1 MLENTEA
8 PKLAVLDDIR
18 TFNLPNCNFLQ
29 KILGHLRLRGYPY
42 HMLKTQM
49 MVVIFIVLG
58 WAASASAQL
67 RVMHYNIAGYQGD
80 DAALKDVLAAMHA
93 DNKMG
98 WAQPVDIFLFNEV
111 NNTAWP
117 KIIAAVNASAPAGV
131 TYTAGTY
138 TSASG
143 ETSASGAQAMFYR
156 SDTLTEITSGHA
168 DIFSG
173 ASRYCDRWQMQI
185 KGYTSALSKF
195 YVYGAHL
202 KASTGSANEETRRT
216 GMVAIRANADA
227 LGVGVPIIY
236 TGDFNFYN
244 NTETGYVALVAAGNG
259 KGVDPYGTG
268 NWTGSSNSWKQ
279 TQAPMIVGYNGMVG
293 GGLNDR
299 FDFIVP
305 SLGAADGK
313 GISAMTS
320 TMRVPGNDGNHY
332 NIDINAG
339 NNTYYPTE
347 IARSNLLADNLGMAS
362 DHVAQLME
370 FQVPAK
376 MSASLVSAPTRVIK
390 GALASIEVK
399 VQNVAPY
406 FSSTGVDPLVFA
418 VACTGS
424 VSGTASGTAPLLP
437 SSISK
442 FVTLTT
448 SVVGTVTGS
457 VNVTSTNEGV
467 ESPSIALPV
476 SAQVIRASNP
486 TLNSITDVDSVSLS
500 LNTQPNLG
508 AVTVDA
514 GVRNYLY
521 DANQAKL
528 DVDSVSFT
536 GTAASRMSLTS
547 GLGAG
552 LTTGTRTLRFAF
564 NSNGVAAG
572 TYAAVATVITSDEDL
587 LGATNRPVIVNLSV
601 VVGSGVFGD
610 ISGDGSV
617 NSSDLGFV
625 LSDYGDCLAGVPC
638 ISDLNGDNVVDSAD
652 VGLVL
657 GAFN

>member
-1 MLENTEA
+1 M
-8 PKLAVLDDIR
+8 
-18 TFNLPNCNFLQ
+18 F
-29 KILGHLRLRGYPY
+29 
-42 HMLKTQM
+42 KTQTI
-49 MVVIFIVLG
+49 VVIFIVLG
-58 WAASASAQL
+58 WVASASAQI
-67 RVMHYNIAGYQGD
+67 RVMHFNIAGYQGD
-80 DAALKDVLAAMHA
+80 DAAMKAVLSAMHT

-202 KASTGSANEETRRT
+202 KASTGSTNEALRNT
-216 GMVAIRANADA
+216 GMKAIRANADA
-227 LGVGVPIIY
+227 LGAGIPCIY

-244 NTETGYVALVAAGNG
+244 NTEDGYVSLIAAGNG
-259 KGVDPYGTG
+259 QGVDPYGNG
-268 NWTGSSNSWKQ
+268 NWTGASNSWKQ

-362 DHVAQLME
+362 DHITQLME

-376 MSASLVSAPTRVIK
+376 MSASLVGAPTRVIK
-390 GALASIEVK
+390 SALASIEVK

-406 FSSTGVDPLVFA
+406 FISTGVDPLVFA

-424 VSGTASGTAPLLP
+424 VSGTASGTGPLSP

-442 FVTLTT
+442 FVTLNT
-448 SVVGTVTGS
+448 SVVGTATGS
-457 VNVTSTNEGV
+457 VNVTSSNEGV
-467 ESPSIALPV
+467 ETPSIALPV
-476 SAQVIRASNP
+476 SAQVVRSSNP
-486 TLNSITDVDSVSLS
+486 TLDSVADVDSVTL
-500 LNTQPNLG
+500 LMDTQPNLG
-508 AVTVDA
+508 SVTVDA

-521 DANQAKL
+521 DSSQAKL
-528 DVDSVSFT
+528 DIDSVSFT
-536 GTAASRMSLTS
+536 GAAASRLSLAS

-564 NSNGVAAG
+564 NTTGVTSGSYSAI
-572 TYAAVATVITSDEDL
+572 ATVRTSDEDI
-587 LGATNRPVIVNLSV
+587 LGAASRNITVNFDI

-617 NSSDLGFV
+617 NSSDLGYV
-625 LSDYGDCLAGVPC
+625 LADYGDCISGVPC
-638 ISDLNGDNVVDSAD
+638 ISDLNGDNIVDSAD

>member
-1 MLENTEA
+1 
-8 PKLAVLDDIR
+8 LADLDDIR

-29 KILGHLRLRGYPY
+29 KILGQSDLQGYS
-42 HMLKTQM
+42 MNMFKTQT

-58 WAASASAQL
+58 WVASASAQI
-67 RVMHYNIAGYQGD
+67 RVCHYNIAGYQGD
-80 DAALKDVLAAMHA
+80 DAAMKAVLAAMHA

-98 WAQPVDIFLFNEV
+98 WVQPVDIFLFNEV

-156 SDTLTEITSGHA
+156 SDTLTEIVSGHV

-173 ASRYCDRWQMQI
+173 ASRYCDRWLMQP
-185 KGYTSALSKF
+185 KGYTTTLSKF

-202 KASTGSANEETRRT
+202 KASTGSSNEALRNT
-216 GMVAIRANADA
+216 GMQAIRANADA
-227 LGVGVPIIY
+227 LGAGIPCIY

-244 NTETGYVALVAAGNG
+244 NTEDGYVSLIAAGNG
-259 KGVDPYGTG
+259 QGVDPYGNG
-268 NWTGSSNSWKQ
+268 NWTGSTNAWKQ
-279 TQAPMIVGYNGMVG
+279 TQAPMVVGYNNMVG

-305 SLGAADGK
+305 SLGAADGR

-320 TMRVPGNDGNHY
+320 TMRVPGNDGAHY

-339 NNTYYPTE
+339 NNTYYPTD
-347 IARSNLLADNLGMAS
+347 INRSNILADNLGMAS
-362 DHVAQLME
+362 DHITQLME

-390 GALASIEVK
+390 SALASIEVK

-424 VSGTASGTAPLLP
+424 VTGTASGTGPLSP

-442 FVTLTT
+442 FVTLNT

-457 VNVTSTNEGV
+457 VNVTSSNEGV
-467 ESPSIALPV
+467 ETPSIALPV
-476 SAQVIRASNP
+476 SAQVVRSSNP
-486 TLNSITDVDSVSLS
+486 TLDPTADVDSVTLF
-500 LNTQPNLG
+500 LDTQPDLG
-508 AVTVDA
+508 SVTVDA
-514 GVRNYLY
+514 GVRNHLY
-521 DANQAKL
+521 DSNQAKL
-528 DVDSVSFT
+528 DIDSVSFT
-536 GTAASRMSLTS
+536 GTAASRLSLAS
-547 GLGAG
+547 GLGAN

-564 NSNGVAAG
+564 NTAG
-572 TYAAVATVITSDEDL
+572 LTPGSYSAVATVRTSDEDI
-587 LGATNRPVIVNLSV
+587 LGAASRNITVNFDIA
-601 VVGSGVFGD
+601 VGSGVFGD
-610 ISGDGSV
+610 VTGDGVVDSGDVSAVLLDFGPCDGCIT
-617 NSSDLGFV
+617 DLDQSG
-625 LSDYGDCLAGVPC
+625 
-638 ISDLNGDNVVDSAD
+638 VVDSAD
-652 VGLVL
+652 TSIVL
-657 GAFN
+657 LEIS

>member
-1 MLENTEA
+1 
-8 PKLAVLDDIR
+8 
-18 TFNLPNCNFLQ
+18 
-29 KILGHLRLRGYPY
+29 
-42 HMLKTQM
+42 MLKTQTI
-49 MVVIFIVLG
+49 VVIFIVLG
-58 WAASASAQL
+58 WVASASAQL

-202 KASTGSANEETRRT
+202 KASTGSTNEALRNT
-216 GMVAIRANADA
+216 GMKAIRANADA
-227 LGVGVPIIY
+227 LGAGIPCIY

-244 NTETGYVALVAAGNG
+244 NTEDGYVSLIAAGNG
-259 KGVDPYGTG
+259 QGVDPYGSG
-268 NWTGSSNSWKQ
+268 NWTGTSNSWKQ

-362 DHVAQLME
+362 DHITQLME

-376 MSASLVSAPTRVIK
+376 MSASLVGAPTRVIK
-390 GALASIEVK
+390 SALASIEVK

-406 FSSTGVDPLVFA
+406 FISTGVDPLVFA

-424 VSGTASGTAPLLP
+424 VSGTASGTGPLSP

-442 FVTLTT
+442 FVTLNT
-448 SVVGTVTGS
+448 SVVGTATGS
-457 VNVTSTNEGV
+457 VNVTSSNEGV
-467 ESPSIALPV
+467 ETPSIALPV
-476 SAQVIRASNP
+476 SAQVIRSSNP
-486 TLNSITDVDSVSLS
+486 TLDSVADVDSVTL
-500 LNTQPNLG
+500 LMDTQPNFG
-508 AVTVDA
+508 SVTADA

-521 DANQAKL
+521 DSSQAKL
-528 DVDSVSFT
+528 DIDSVSFT
-536 GTAASRMSLTS
+536 GTAASRLSLAS
-547 GLGAG
+547 GLGVG

-564 NSNGVAAG
+564 NTTGVTSGSYSAI
-572 TYAAVATVITSDEDL
+572 ATVRTSDEDI
-587 LGATNRPVIVNLSV
+587 LGAASRNITVNFDI

-617 NSSDLGFV
+617 NSSDLGYV
-625 LSDYGDCLAGVPC
+625 LADYGDCISGVPC

>member
-1 MLENTEA
+1 MNM
-8 PKLAVLDDIR
+8 
-18 TFNLPNCNFLQ
+18 F
-29 KILGHLRLRGYPY
+29 
-42 HMLKTQM
+42 KTQTI
-49 MVVIFIVLG
+49 VVIFIVLG
-58 WAASASAQL
+58 WVASASAQV
-67 RVMHYNIAGYQGD
+67 RVMHFNIAGYQGD
-80 DAALKDVLAAMHA
+80 DAAMKAVLAAMHA

-156 SDTLTEITSGHA
+156 SDTLTEIVSGHV

-173 ASRYCDRWQMQI
+173 ASRYCDRWLMQI
-185 KGYTSALSKF
+185 KGYTSTLSKF

-202 KASTGSANEETRRT
+202 KASTGSSNEALRNT
-216 GMVAIRANADA
+216 GMKAIRANADA
-227 LGVGVPIIY
+227 LGAGIPCIY

-244 NTETGYVALVAAGNG
+244 NTEDGYVSLIAAGNG
-259 KGVDPYGTG
+259 QGVDPYGNG
-268 NWTGSSNSWKQ
+268 NWTGASNSWKQ

-362 DHVAQLME
+362 DHITQLME

-376 MSASLVSAPTRVIK
+376 MSASLVGAPTRVIK
-390 GALASIEVK
+390 SALASIEVK

-406 FSSTGVDPLVFA
+406 FISTGVDPLVFA

-424 VSGTASGTAPLLP
+424 VSGTASGTGPLSP
-437 SSISK
+437 SLISK
-442 FVTLTT
+442 FVTLNT
-448 SVVGTVTGS
+448 SVVGTATGS
-457 VNVTSTNEGV
+457 VNVTSSNEGV
-467 ESPSIALPV
+467 ETPSIALPV
-476 SAQVIRASNP
+476 SAQVVRSSNP
-486 TLNSITDVDSVSLS
+486 TLDSVADVDSVTL
-500 LNTQPNLG
+500 LMDTQPNLG
-508 AVTVDA
+508 SVTVDA

-521 DANQAKL
+521 DSSQAKL
-528 DVDSVSFT
+528 DIDSVSFT
-536 GTAASRMSLTS
+536 GTAASRLSLAS
-547 GLGAG
+547 GLGVG

-564 NSNGVAAG
+564 DTTGVTFGSYSAI
-572 TYAAVATVITSDEDL
+572 ATVRTSDEDI
-587 LGATNRPVIVNLSV
+587 LGAASRNITVNFDI

-617 NSSDLGFV
+617 NSSDLGYV
-625 LSDYGDCLAGVPC
+625 LADYGDCIVGVPC

>member
-1 MLENTEA
+1 
-8 PKLAVLDDIR
+8 
-18 TFNLPNCNFLQ
+18 
-29 KILGHLRLRGYPY
+29 
-42 HMLKTQM
+42 MLKTQVM
-49 MVVIFIVLG
+49 IVICIVLG
-58 WAASASAQL
+58 WAASASAQI
-67 RVMHYNIAGYQGD
+67 RVCHFNIAGYQGD
-80 DAALKDVLAAMHA
+80 DAAMKAVLAAMHA

-156 SDTLTEITSGHA
+156 SDTLTEIVSGHV

-173 ASRYCDRWQMQI
+173 ASRYCDRWLMQI
-185 KGYTSALSKF
+185 KGYTSTLSKF

-202 KASTGSANEETRRT
+202 KASTGSTNEALRNT
-216 GMVAIRANADA
+216 GMKAIRANADA
-227 LGVGVPIIY
+227 LGAGIPCIY

-244 NTETGYVALVAAGNG
+244 NTEDGYVSLIAAGNG
-259 KGVDPYGTG
+259 QGVDPYGNG
-268 NWTGSSNSWKQ
+268 NWTGTSNSWKQ

-362 DHVAQLME
+362 DHITQLME

-376 MSASLVSAPTRVIK
+376 MSASLVGAPTRVIK
-390 GALASIEVK
+390 SALASIEVK

-406 FSSTGVDPLVFA
+406 FISTGVDPLVFA

-424 VSGTASGTAPLLP
+424 VSGTASGTGPLSP
-437 SSISK
+437 SLISK
-442 FVTLTT
+442 FVTLNT
-448 SVVGTVTGS
+448 SVVGTATGS
-457 VNVTSTNEGV
+457 VNVTSSNEGV
-467 ESPSIALPV
+467 ETPSIALPV
-476 SAQVIRASNP
+476 SAQVVRSSNP
-486 TLNSITDVDSVSLS
+486 TLDSVADVDSVTL
-500 LNTQPNLG
+500 LMDTQPNLG
-508 AVTVDA
+508 SVTADA

-521 DANQAKL
+521 DSSQAKL
-528 DVDSVSFT
+528 DIDSVSFT
-536 GTAASRMSLTS
+536 GTAASRLSLAS
-547 GLGAG
+547 GLGVG

-564 NSNGVAAG
+564 DTTGVTFGSYSAI
-572 TYAAVATVITSDEDL
+572 ATVRTSDEDI
-587 LGATNRPVIVNLSV
+587 LGAASRNITVNFDI

-617 NSSDLGFV
+617 NSSDLGYV
-625 LSDYGDCLAGVPC
+625 LADYGDCIVGVPC

>member
-1 MLENTEA
+1 
-8 PKLAVLDDIR
+8 
-18 TFNLPNCNFLQ
+18 
-29 KILGHLRLRGYPY
+29 
-42 HMLKTQM
+42 MLKTQVM
-49 MVVIFIVLG
+49 IVICIVLG
-58 WAASASAQL
+58 WAASASAQI
-67 RVMHYNIAGYQGD
+67 RVCHFNIAGYQGD
-80 DAALKDVLAAMHA
+80 DAAMKAVLAAMHA

-156 SDTLTEITSGHA
+156 SDTLTEIVSGHV

-173 ASRYCDRWQMQI
+173 ASRYCDRWLMQI
-185 KGYTSALSKF
+185 KGYTSTLSKF

-202 KASTGSANEETRRT
+202 KASTGSTNEALRNT
-216 GMVAIRANADA
+216 GMKAIRANADA
-227 LGVGVPIIY
+227 LGAGIPCIY

-244 NTETGYVALVAAGNG
+244 NTEDGYVSLIAAGNG
-259 KGVDPYGTG
+259 QGVDPYGNG
-268 NWTGSSNSWKQ
+268 NWTGTSNSWKQ

-362 DHVAQLME
+362 DHITQLME

-376 MSASLVSAPTRVIK
+376 MSASLVGAPTRVIK
-390 GALASIEVK
+390 SALASIEVK

-406 FSSTGVDPLVFA
+406 FISTGVDPLVFA

-424 VSGTASGTAPLLP
+424 VSGTASGTGPLSP
-437 SSISK
+437 SFISK
-442 FVTLTT
+442 FVTLNT
-448 SVVGTVTGS
+448 SVVGTATGS
-457 VNVTSTNEGV
+457 VNVTSSNEGV
-467 ESPSIALPV
+467 ETPSIALPV
-476 SAQVIRASNP
+476 SAQVVRSSNP
-486 TLNSITDVDSVSLS
+486 TLDSVADVDSVTL
-500 LNTQPNLG
+500 LMDTQPNLG
-508 AVTVDA
+508 SVTADA

-521 DANQAKL
+521 DSSQAKL
-528 DVDSVSFT
+528 DIDSVSFT
-536 GTAASRMSLTS
+536 GTAASRLSLAS
-547 GLGAG
+547 GLGVG

-564 NSNGVAAG
+564 DTTGVTFGSYSAI
-572 TYAAVATVITSDEDL
+572 ATVRTSDEDI
-587 LGATNRPVIVNLSV
+587 LGAASRNITVNFDI

-617 NSSDLGFV
+617 NSSDLGYV
-625 LSDYGDCLAGVPC
+625 LADYGDCIVGVPC

>member
-1 MLENTEA
+1 
-8 PKLAVLDDIR
+8 
-18 TFNLPNCNFLQ
+18 
-29 KILGHLRLRGYPY
+29 
-42 HMLKTQM
+42 MLKTQVM
-49 MVVIFIVLG
+49 IVICIVLG
-58 WAASASAQL
+58 WAASASAQI
-67 RVMHYNIAGYQGD
+67 RVCHFNIAGYQGD
-80 DAALKDVLAAMHA
+80 DAAMKAVLAAMHA

-202 KASTGSANEETRRT
+202 KASTGSTNEALRNT
-216 GMVAIRANADA
+216 GMKAIRANADA
-227 LGVGVPIIY
+227 LGAGIPCIY

-244 NTETGYVALVAAGNG
+244 NTEDGYVSLIAAGNG
-259 KGVDPYGTG
+259 QGVDPYGNG
-268 NWTGSSNSWKQ
+268 NWTGTSNSWKQ

-362 DHVAQLME
+362 DHITQLME

-376 MSASLVSAPTRVIK
+376 MSASLVGAPTRVIK
-390 GALASIEVK
+390 SALASIEVK

-406 FSSTGVDPLVFA
+406 FISTGVDPLVFA

-424 VSGTASGTAPLLP
+424 VSGTASGTGPLSP

-442 FVTLTT
+442 FVTLNT
-448 SVVGTVTGS
+448 SVVGTATGS
-457 VNVTSTNEGV
+457 VNVTSSNEGV
-467 ESPSIALPV
+467 ETPSIALPV
-476 SAQVIRASNP
+476 SAQVVRSSNP
-486 TLNSITDVDSVSLS
+486 TLDSVADVDSVTL
-500 LNTQPNLG
+500 LMDTQPNLG
-508 AVTVDA
+508 SVTVDA

-521 DANQAKL
+521 DSSQAKL
-528 DVDSVSFT
+528 DIDSVSFT
-536 GTAASRMSLTS
+536 GTAASRLSLAS
-547 GLGAG
+547 GLGVG

-564 NSNGVAAG
+564 DTTGVTFGSYSAI
-572 TYAAVATVITSDEDL
+572 ATVRTSDEDI
-587 LGATNRPVIVNLSV
+587 LGAASRNITVNFDI

-617 NSSDLGFV
+617 NSSDLGYV
-625 LSDYGDCLAGVPC
+625 LADYGDCIVGVPC

>member
-1 MLENTEA
+1 MW
-8 PKLAVLDDIR
+8 
-18 TFNLPNCNFLQ
+18 
-29 KILGHLRLRGYPY
+29 GYSY
-42 HMLKTQM
+42 DMLKTQVM
-49 MVVIFIVLG
+49 IVICIVLG
-58 WAASASAQL
+58 WAASASAQI
-67 RVMHYNIAGYQGD
+67 RVCHFNIAGYQGD
-80 DAALKDVLAAMHA
+80 DAAMKAVLAAMHA

-156 SDTLTEITSGHA
+156 SDTLTEIVSGHV

-173 ASRYCDRWQMQI
+173 ASRYCDRWLMQI
-185 KGYTSALSKF
+185 KGYTSTLSKF

-202 KASTGSANEETRRT
+202 KASTGSTNEALRNT
-216 GMVAIRANADA
+216 GMKAIRANADA
-227 LGVGVPIIY
+227 LGAGIPCIY

-244 NTETGYVALVAAGNG
+244 NTEDGYVSLIAAGNG
-259 KGVDPYGTG
+259 QGVDPYGNG
-268 NWTGSSNSWKQ
+268 NWTGTSNSWKQ

-362 DHVAQLME
+362 DHITQLME

-376 MSASLVSAPTRVIK
+376 MSASLVGAPTRVIK
-390 GALASIEVK
+390 SALASIEVK

-406 FSSTGVDPLVFA
+406 FISTGVDPLVFA

-424 VSGTASGTAPLLP
+424 VSGTASGTGPLSP
-437 SSISK
+437 SLISK
-442 FVTLTT
+442 FVTLNT
-448 SVVGTVTGS
+448 SVVGTATGS
-457 VNVTSTNEGV
+457 VNVTSSNEGV
-467 ESPSIALPV
+467 ETPSIALPV
-476 SAQVIRASNP
+476 SAQVVRSSNP
-486 TLNSITDVDSVSLS
+486 TLDSVADVDSVTL
-500 LNTQPNLG
+500 LMDTQPNLG
-508 AVTVDA
+508 SVTADA

-521 DANQAKL
+521 DSSQAKL
-528 DVDSVSFT
+528 DIDSVSFT
-536 GTAASRMSLTS
+536 GTAASRLSLAS
-547 GLGAG
+547 GLGVG

-564 NSNGVAAG
+564 DTTGVTFGSYSAI
-572 TYAAVATVITSDEDL
+572 ATVRTSDEDI
-587 LGATNRPVIVNLSV
+587 LGAASRNITVNFDI

-617 NSSDLGFV
+617 NSSDLGYV
-625 LSDYGDCLAGVPC
+625 LADYGDCISGVPC

>member
-1 MLENTEA
+1 M
-8 PKLAVLDDIR
+8 
-18 TFNLPNCNFLQ
+18 PNCNFLQ
-29 KILGHLRLRGYPY
+29 KILGHWRLWGYSY
-42 HMLKTQM
+42 DMLKTQVM
-49 MVVIFIVLG
+49 IVICIVLG
-58 WAASASAQL
+58 WAASASAQI
-67 RVMHYNIAGYQGD
+67 RVCHFNIAGYQGD
-80 DAALKDVLAAMHA
+80 DAAMKAVLAAMHA

-156 SDTLTEITSGHA
+156 SDTLTEIVSGHA

-173 ASRYCDRWQMQI
+173 ASRYCDRWLMQI
-185 KGYTSALSKF
+185 KGYTSTLSKF

-202 KASTGSANEETRRT
+202 KASTGSTNEALRNT
-216 GMVAIRANADA
+216 GMKAIRANADA
-227 LGVGVPIIY
+227 LGAGIPCIY

-244 NTETGYVALVAAGNG
+244 NTEDGYVSLIAAGNG
-259 KGVDPYGTG
+259 QGVDPYGNG
-268 NWTGSSNSWKQ
+268 NWTGTSNSWKQ

-362 DHVAQLME
+362 DHITQLME

-376 MSASLVSAPTRVIK
+376 MSASLVGAPTRVIK
-390 GALASIEVK
+390 SALASIEVK

-406 FSSTGVDPLVFA
+406 FISTGVDPLVFA

-424 VSGTASGTAPLLP
+424 VSGTASGTGPLSP
-437 SSISK
+437 SLISK
-442 FVTLTT
+442 FVTLNT
-448 SVVGTVTGS
+448 SVVGTATGS
-457 VNVTSTNEGV
+457 VNVTSSNEGV
-467 ESPSIALPV
+467 ETPSIALPV
-476 SAQVIRASNP
+476 SAQVVRSSNP
-486 TLNSITDVDSVSLS
+486 TLDSVADVDSVTL
-500 LNTQPNLG
+500 LMDTQPNLG
-508 AVTVDA
+508 SVTADA

-521 DANQAKL
+521 DSSQAKL
-528 DVDSVSFT
+528 DIDSVSFT
-536 GTAASRMSLTS
+536 GTAASRLSLAS
-547 GLGAG
+547 GLGVG

-564 NSNGVAAG
+564 DTTGVTFGSYSAI
-572 TYAAVATVITSDEDL
+572 ATVRTSDEDI
-587 LGATNRPVIVNLSV
+587 LGAASRNITVNFDI

-617 NSSDLGFV
+617 NSSDLGYV
-625 LSDYGDCLAGVPC
+625 LADYGDCIVGVPC

>member
-1 MLENTEA
+1 
-8 PKLAVLDDIR
+8 
-18 TFNLPNCNFLQ
+18 
-29 KILGHLRLRGYPY
+29 
-42 HMLKTQM
+42 MLKTQTI
-49 MVVIFIVLG
+49 VVIFIVLG
-58 WAASASAQL
+58 WVASASAQL

-202 KASTGSANEETRRT
+202 KASTGSTNEALRNT
-216 GMVAIRANADA
+216 GMKAIRANADA
-227 LGVGVPIIY
+227 LGAGIPCIY

-244 NTETGYVALVAAGNG
+244 NTEDGYVSLIAAGNG
-259 KGVDPYGTG
+259 QGVDPYGNG
-268 NWTGSSNSWKQ
+268 NWTGASNSWKQ

-362 DHVAQLME
+362 DHITQLME

-376 MSASLVSAPTRVIK
+376 MSASLVGAPTRVIK
-390 GALASIEVK
+390 SALASIEVK

-406 FSSTGVDPLVFA
+406 FISTGVDPLVFA

-424 VSGTASGTAPLLP
+424 VSGTASGTGPLSP

-442 FVTLTT
+442 FVTLNT
-448 SVVGTVTGS
+448 SVVGTATGS
-457 VNVTSTNEGV
+457 VNVTSSNEGV
-467 ESPSIALPV
+467 ETPSIALPV
-476 SAQVIRASNP
+476 SAQVIRSSNP
-486 TLNSITDVDSVSLS
+486 TLDSVADVDSVTL
-500 LNTQPNLG
+500 LMDTQPNLG
-508 AVTVDA
+508 SVTADA

-521 DANQAKL
+521 DSSQAKL
-528 DVDSVSFT
+528 DIDSVSFT
-536 GTAASRMSLTS
+536 GTAASRLSLAS
-547 GLGAG
+547 GLGVG

-564 NSNGVAAG
+564 NTTGVTSGSYSAI
-572 TYAAVATVITSDEDL
+572 ATVRTSDEDI
-587 LGATNRPVIVNLSV
+587 LGAASRNITVNFDI

-617 NSSDLGFV
+617 NSSDLGYV
-625 LSDYGDCLAGVPC
+625 LADYGDCISGVPC

>member
-1 MLENTEA
+1 L
-8 PKLAVLDDIR
+8 I
-18 TFNLPNCNFLQ
+18 
-29 KILGHLRLRGYPY
+29 
-42 HMLKTQM
+42 
-49 MVVIFIVLG
+49 
-58 WAASASAQL
+58 
-67 RVMHYNIAGYQGD
+67 
-80 DAALKDVLAAMHA
+80 
-93 DNKMG
+93 
-98 WAQPVDIFLFNEV
+98 
-111 NNTAWP
+111 
-117 KIIAAVNASAPAGV
+117 
-131 TYTAGTY
+131 
-138 TSASG
+138 
-143 ETSASGAQAMFYR
+143 
-156 SDTLTEITSGHA
+156 
-168 DIFSG
+168 
-173 ASRYCDRWQMQI
+173 
-185 KGYTSALSKF
+185 
-195 YVYGAHL
+195 
-202 KASTGSANEETRRT
+202 
-216 GMVAIRANADA
+216 
-227 LGVGVPIIY
+227 
-236 TGDFNFYN
+236 
-244 NTETGYVALVAAGNG
+244 
-259 KGVDPYGTG
+259 
-268 NWTGSSNSWKQ
+268 
-279 TQAPMIVGYNGMVG
+279 
-293 GGLNDR
+293 
-299 FDFIVP
+299 IVP

-320 TMRVPGNDGNHY
+320 TMRVPGNDGAHY

-339 NNTYYPTE
+339 NNTYYSPDIT
-347 IARSNLLADNLGMAS
+347 RSNILADNLSMAS
-362 DHVAQLME
+362 DHIAQLME
-370 FQVPAK
+370 FQMPAK
-376 MSASLVSAPTRVIK
+376 MSASLINAPTRVIK
-390 GALASIEVK
+390 SALASIEVK
-399 VQNVAPY
+399 VQNAAPY
-406 FSSTGVDPLVFA
+406 FSSTGVDPLVFD

-424 VSGTASGTAPLLP
+424 VSGTASGTAPLAP

-486 TLNSITDVDSVSLS
+486 TLNSVTDVDSVSLS

-508 AVTVDA
+508 SVTVDA

-536 GTAASRMSLTS
+536 GTAASRLSMTA

-587 LGATNRPVIVNLSV
+587 LGATNHPVTVNLSV

-610 ISGDGSV
+610 ISGDGFV

-625 LSDYGDCLAGVPC
+625 LSDYGDCISGVPC
-638 ISDLNGDNVVDSAD
+638 LSDLNGDLVVDSAD

>member
-8 PKLAVLDDIR
+8 PKLADLDDIR

-29 KILGHLRLRGYPY
+29 KILGQSALRGYSY
-42 HMLKTQM
+42 YMLKTQI

-58 WAASASAQL
+58 WVASASAQV
-67 RVMHYNIAGYQGD
+67 RVMHFNIAGYQGD
-80 DAALKDVLAAMHA
+80 DAAIKAVLAAMHA

-111 NNTAWP
+111 TTTALP
-117 KIIAAVNASAPAGV
+117 KILSAVNAATPVGT
-131 TYTAGTY
+131 TYAQGTY

-168 DIFSG
+168 DIFTG
-173 ASRYCDRWQMQI
+173 ASRYCDRWQMQL
-185 KGYTSALSKF
+185 KGYTSVLSKF

-202 KASTGSANEETRRT
+202 KASTGSSNEELRRT

-227 LGVGVPIIY
+227 LGAGVPCIY
-236 TGDFNFYN
+236 TGDYNFYN
-244 NTETGYVALVAAGNG
+244 NTETGYVALIAAGNG
-259 KGVDPYGTG
+259 QGIDPYGNG
-268 NWTGSSNSWKQ
+268 NWTGSTNAWKQ
-279 TQAPMIVGYNGMVG
+279 TQAPMVVGYNGMVG

-305 SLGAADGK
+305 SLGAADGH

-320 TMRVPGNDGNHY
+320 TMRVPGNDGAHY
-332 NIDINAG
+332 NTDINSG
-339 NNTYYPTE
+339 NNTYYSPDIT
-347 IARSNLLADNLGMAS
+347 RSNILADNLGMAS
-362 DHVAQLME
+362 DHIAQLME

-390 GALASIEVK
+390 SALASIEVK

-406 FSSTGVDPLVFA
+406 YNSTGVEPLAFA

-424 VSGTASGTAPLLP
+424 VTGTASGTGPLSP

-442 FVTLTT
+442 FFTLNT

-457 VNVTSTNEGV
+457 VNVTSSNEGV
-467 ESPSIALPV
+467 ETPSIALPV
-476 SAQVIRASNP
+476 SAQVVRSSNP
-486 TLNSITDVDSVSLS
+486 TLDPTADADSVTLPID
-500 LNTQPNLG
+500 TTPDLG
-508 AVTVDA
+508 SVTVDA

-521 DANQAKL
+521 DSSQAKL
-528 DVDSVSFT
+528 DIDSVSFT
-536 GTAASRMSLTS
+536 GTAASRLSLAS

-564 NSNGVAAG
+564 NTTGLTPGS
-572 TYAAVATVITSDEDL
+572 YAAVATVRTSDEDI
-587 LGATNRPVIVNLSV
+587 LGAASRNITVNFDI
-601 VVGSGVFGD
+601 VVGSGIFGD
-610 ISGDGSV
+610 V
-617 NSSDLGFV
+617 
-625 LSDYGDCLAGVPC
+625 
-638 ISDLNGDNVVDSAD
+638 NGDNAVDSGD
-652 VGLVL
+652 VSIILL
-657 GAFN
+657 DFGACSGCITDLDQSGDVDSGDVALALLSLT

>member
-1 MLENTEA
+1 MNM
-8 PKLAVLDDIR
+8 
-18 TFNLPNCNFLQ
+18 F
-29 KILGHLRLRGYPY
+29 
-42 HMLKTQM
+42 KTQTI
-49 MVVIFIVLG
+49 VVIFIVLG
-58 WAASASAQL
+58 WVASASAQV
-67 RVMHYNIAGYQGD
+67 RVMHFNIAGYQGD
-80 DAALKDVLAAMHA
+80 DAAMKAVLAAMHA

-156 SDTLTEITSGHA
+156 SDTLTEIVSGHA

-173 ASRYCDRWQMQI
+173 ASRYCDRWLMQI
-185 KGYTSALSKF
+185 KGYTSTLSKF

-202 KASTGSANEETRRT
+202 KASTGSSNEALRNT
-216 GMVAIRANADA
+216 GMKAIRANADA
-227 LGVGVPIIY
+227 LGAGIPCIY

-244 NTETGYVALVAAGNG
+244 NTEDGYVSLIAAGNG
-259 KGVDPYGTG
+259 QGVDPYGNG
-268 NWTGSSNSWKQ
+268 NWTGTSNSWKQ

-362 DHVAQLME
+362 DHITQLME

-376 MSASLVSAPTRVIK
+376 MSASLVGAPTRVIK
-390 GALASIEVK
+390 SALASIEVK

-406 FSSTGVDPLVFA
+406 FISTGVDPLVFA

-424 VSGTASGTAPLLP
+424 VSGTASGTGPLSP
-437 SSISK
+437 SLISK
-442 FVTLTT
+442 FVTLNT
-448 SVVGTVTGS
+448 SVVGTATGS
-457 VNVTSTNEGV
+457 VNVTSSNEGV
-467 ESPSIALPV
+467 ETPSIALPV
-476 SAQVIRASNP
+476 SAQVVRSSNP
-486 TLNSITDVDSVSLS
+486 TLDSVADVDSVTL
-500 LNTQPNLG
+500 LMDTQPNLG
-508 AVTVDA
+508 SVTADA

-521 DANQAKL
+521 DSSQAKL
-528 DVDSVSFT
+528 DIDSVSFT
-536 GTAASRMSLTS
+536 GTAASRLSLAS
-547 GLGAG
+547 GLGVG

-564 NSNGVAAG
+564 DTTGVTCGSYSAI
-572 TYAAVATVITSDEDL
+572 ATVRTSDEDI
-587 LGATNRPVIVNLSV
+587 LGAASRNITVNFDI

-617 NSSDLGFV
+617 NSSDLGYV
-625 LSDYGDCLAGVPC
+625 LADYGDCIVGVPC

>member
-1 MLENTEA
+1 M
-8 PKLAVLDDIR
+8 
-18 TFNLPNCNFLQ
+18 F
-29 KILGHLRLRGYPY
+29 
-42 HMLKTQM
+42 KTQTI
-49 MVVIFIVLG
+49 VVIFIVLG
-58 WAASASAQL
+58 WVASASAQI
-67 RVMHYNIAGYQGD
+67 RVMHFNIAGYQGD
-80 DAALKDVLAAMHA
+80 DAAMKAVLAAMHA

-202 KASTGSANEETRRT
+202 KASTGSTNEALRNT
-216 GMVAIRANADA
+216 GMKAIRANADA
-227 LGVGVPIIY
+227 LGAGIPCIY

-244 NTETGYVALVAAGNG
+244 NTEDGYVSLIAAGNG
-259 KGVDPYGTG
+259 QGVDPYGNG
-268 NWTGSSNSWKQ
+268 NWTGASNSWKQ

-362 DHVAQLME
+362 DHITQLME

-390 GALASIEVK
+390 SALASIEVK

-406 FSSTGVDPLVFA
+406 FISTGVDPLVFA

-424 VSGTASGTAPLLP
+424 VSGTASGTGPLSP

-442 FVTLTT
+442 FVTLNT
-448 SVVGTVTGS
+448 SVVGTATGS
-457 VNVTSTNEGV
+457 VNVTSSNEGV
-467 ESPSIALPV
+467 ENPSIALPV
-476 SAQVIRASNP
+476 SAQVIRSSNP
-486 TLNSITDVDSVSLS
+486 TLDSVADVDSVTL
-500 LNTQPNLG
+500 LMDTQPNLG
-508 AVTVDA
+508 SVTADA

-521 DANQAKL
+521 DSSQAKL
-528 DVDSVSFT
+528 DIDSVSFT
-536 GTAASRMSLTS
+536 GTAASRLSLAS
-547 GLGAG
+547 GLGVG

-564 NSNGVAAG
+564 NTTGVTSGSYSAI
-572 TYAAVATVITSDEDL
+572 ATVRTSDEDI
-587 LGATNRPVIVNLSV
+587 LGAASRNITVNFDI

-617 NSSDLGFV
+617 NSSDLGYV
-625 LSDYGDCLAGVPC
+625 LADYGDCISGVPC

>member
-1 MLENTEA
+1 MLNKTQA
-8 PKLAVLDDIR
+8 PELADLDDIR

-29 KILGHLRLRGYPY
+29 KILGQSDLRGYSIS
-42 HMLKTQM
+42 MFKTQTI
-49 MVVIFIVLG
+49 VVIFIVLG
-58 WAASASAQL
+58 WVASASAQI
-67 RVMHYNIAGYQGD
+67 RVMHFNIAGYQGD
-80 DAALKDVLAAMHA
+80 DAAMKAVLAAMHA

-138 TSASG
+138 TSATG

-156 SDTLTEITSGHA
+156 SDTLTEIVSGHV

-173 ASRYCDRWQMQI
+173 ASRYCDRWLMQP
-185 KGYTSALSKF
+185 KGYTTTLSKF

-227 LGVGVPIIY
+227 LGVGVPCIY

-244 NTETGYVALVAAGNG
+244 NTETGYVALTAAGNG

-268 NWTGSSNSWKQ
+268 NWTGTSNSWKQ

-299 FDFIVP
+299 LDFIVP

-376 MSASLVSAPTRVIK
+376 MSASLVGAPTRVIK
-390 GALASIEVK
+390 SALASIEVK

-406 FSSTGVDPLVFA
+406 FISTGVDPLVFA

-424 VSGTASGTAPLLP
+424 VSGTASGTGPLSP

-442 FVTLTT
+442 FVTLNT
-448 SVVGTVTGS
+448 SVVGTATGS
-457 VNVTSTNEGV
+457 VNVTSSNEGV
-467 ESPSIALPV
+467 ENPSIALPV
-476 SAQVIRASNP
+476 SAQVIRSSNP
-486 TLNSITDVDSVSLS
+486 TLDSVADVDSVTL
-500 LNTQPNLG
+500 LMDTQPNLG
-508 AVTVDA
+508 SVTADA

-521 DANQAKL
+521 DSSQAKL
-528 DVDSVSFT
+528 DIDSVSFT
-536 GTAASRMSLTS
+536 GTAASRLSLAS
-547 GLGAG
+547 GLGVG

-564 NSNGVAAG
+564 NTTGVTSGSYSAI
-572 TYAAVATVITSDEDL
+572 ATVRTSDEDI
-587 LGATNRPVIVNLSV
+587 LGAASRNITVNFDI

-617 NSSDLGFV
+617 NSSDLGYV
-625 LSDYGDCLAGVPC
+625 LADYGDCISGVPC

>member
-1 MLENTEA
+1 M
-8 PKLAVLDDIR
+8 
-18 TFNLPNCNFLQ
+18 F
-29 KILGHLRLRGYPY
+29 
-42 HMLKTQM
+42 KTQTI
-49 MVVIFIVLG
+49 VVIFIVLG
-58 WAASASAQL
+58 WVASASAQI
-67 RVMHYNIAGYQGD
+67 RVMHFNIAGYQGD
-80 DAALKDVLAAMHA
+80 DAAMKAVLAAMHA

-202 KASTGSANEETRRT
+202 KASTGSTNEALRNT
-216 GMVAIRANADA
+216 GMKAIRANADA
-227 LGVGVPIIY
+227 LGAGIPCIY

-244 NTETGYVALVAAGNG
+244 NTEDGYVSLIAAGNG
-259 KGVDPYGTG
+259 QGVDPYGNG
-268 NWTGSSNSWKQ
+268 NWTGASNSWKQ

-362 DHVAQLME
+362 DHITQLME

-376 MSASLVSAPTRVIK
+376 MSASLVGAPTRVIK
-390 GALASIEVK
+390 SALASIEVK

-406 FSSTGVDPLVFA
+406 FISTGVDPLVFA

-424 VSGTASGTAPLLP
+424 VSGTASGTGPLSP

-442 FVTLTT
+442 FVTLNT
-448 SVVGTVTGS
+448 SVVGTATGS
-457 VNVTSTNEGV
+457 VNVTSSNEGV
-467 ESPSIALPV
+467 ETPSIALPV
-476 SAQVIRASNP
+476 SAQVVRSSNP
-486 TLNSITDVDSVSLS
+486 TLDSVADVDSVTL
-500 LNTQPNLG
+500 LMDTQPNLG
-508 AVTVDA
+508 SVTVDA

-521 DANQAKL
+521 DSSQAKL
-528 DVDSVSFT
+528 DIDSVSFT
-536 GTAASRMSLTS
+536 GAAASRLSLAS

-564 NSNGVAAG
+564 NTTGVTSGSYSAI
-572 TYAAVATVITSDEDL
+572 ATVRTSDEDI
-587 LGATNRPVIVNLSV
+587 LGAASRNITVNFDI

-617 NSSDLGFV
+617 NSSDLGYV
-625 LSDYGDCLAGVPC
+625 LADYGDCISGVPC
-638 ISDLNGDNVVDSAD
+638 ISDLNGDNIVDSAD

>member
-1 MLENTEA
+1 
-8 PKLAVLDDIR
+8 
-18 TFNLPNCNFLQ
+18 
-29 KILGHLRLRGYPY
+29 
-42 HMLKTQM
+42 MLKTQVM
-49 MVVIFIVLG
+49 IVICIVLG
-58 WAASASAQL
+58 WTASASAQI
-67 RVMHYNIAGYQGD
+67 RVCHFNIAGYQGD
-80 DAALKDVLAAMHA
+80 DAAMKAVLAAMHA

-98 WAQPVDIFLFNEV
+98 LAQPVDIFLFNEV

-156 SDTLTEITSGHA
+156 SDTLTEIVSGHV

-173 ASRYCDRWQMQI
+173 ASRYCDRWLMQI
-185 KGYTSALSKF
+185 KGYTSTLSKF

-202 KASTGSANEETRRT
+202 KASTGSSNAALRDT
-216 GMVAIRANADA
+216 GMKAIRANADA
-227 LGVGVPIIY
+227 LGVGIPCIY
-236 TGDFNFYN
+236 TGDFNFYSN
-244 NTETGYVALVAAGNG
+244 AEAGYASLIAAGNG
-259 KGVDPYGTG
+259 QGVDPYGNG
-268 NWTGSSNSWKQ
+268 NWTGTSNSWKQ
-279 TQAPMIVGYNGMVG
+279 TQAPLIVGYNGMVG

-320 TMRVPGNDGNHY
+320 TMRVPGNDGAHY

-339 NNTYYPTE
+339 NNTYYSPDIT
-347 IARSNLLADNLGMAS
+347 RSNILADNLSMAS
-362 DHVAQLME
+362 DHLAQLME

-376 MSASLVSAPTRVIK
+376 LSASLVSAPTRVIK
-390 GALASIEVK
+390 SALTSIEVK

-406 FSSTGVDPLVFA
+406 FISTGVDPLVFA

-424 VSGTASGTAPLLP
+424 VSGTASGTGPLSP

-442 FVTLTT
+442 FVTLNT
-448 SVVGTVTGS
+448 SVVGTATGS
-457 VNVTSTNEGV
+457 VNVTSSNEGV
-467 ESPSIALPV
+467 ETPSIALPV
-476 SAQVIRASNP
+476 SAQVVRSSNP
-486 TLNSITDVDSVSLS
+486 TLDSVADVDSVTLPMD
-500 LNTQPNLG
+500 TQPNLG
-508 AVTVDA
+508 SVTADA

-521 DANQAKL
+521 DSSQAKL
-528 DVDSVSFT
+528 DIDSVSFT
-536 GTAASRMSLTS
+536 GTAASRLSLAS
-547 GLGAG
+547 GLGVG
-552 LTTGTRTLRFAF
+552 LTTSTRTLRFAF
-564 NSNGVAAG
+564 DTTGVTSGSYSAI
-572 TYAAVATVITSDEDL
+572 ATVRTSDEDI
-587 LGATNRPVIVNLSV
+587 LGAASRNITVNFDI

-617 NSSDLGFV
+617 NSSDLGYV
-625 LSDYGDCLAGVPC
+625 LADYGDCIVGVPC

>member
-1 MLENTEA
+1 
-8 PKLAVLDDIR
+8 
-18 TFNLPNCNFLQ
+18 
-29 KILGHLRLRGYPY
+29 
-42 HMLKTQM
+42 MLKTQTI
-49 MVVIFIVLG
+49 VVIFIVLG
-58 WAASASAQL
+58 WVASASAQL

-202 KASTGSANEETRRT
+202 KASTGSTNEALRNT
-216 GMVAIRANADA
+216 GMKAIRANADA
-227 LGVGVPIIY
+227 LGAGIPCIY

-244 NTETGYVALVAAGNG
+244 NTEDGYVSLIAAGNG
-259 KGVDPYGTG
+259 QGVDPYGNG
-268 NWTGSSNSWKQ
+268 NWTGASNSWKQ

-362 DHVAQLME
+362 DHITQLME

-376 MSASLVSAPTRVIK
+376 MSASLVGAPTRVIK
-390 GALASIEVK
+390 SALASIEVK

-406 FSSTGVDPLVFA
+406 FISTGVDPLVFA

-424 VSGTASGTAPLLP
+424 VSGTASGTGPLSP

-442 FVTLTT
+442 FVTLNT
-448 SVVGTVTGS
+448 SVVGTATGS
-457 VNVTSTNEGV
+457 VNVTSSNEGV
-467 ESPSIALPV
+467 ETPSIALPV
-476 SAQVIRASNP
+476 SAQVVRSSNP
-486 TLNSITDVDSVSLS
+486 TLDSVADVDSVTL
-500 LNTQPNLG
+500 LMDTQPNLG
-508 AVTVDA
+508 SVTVDA

-521 DANQAKL
+521 DSSQAKL
-528 DVDSVSFT
+528 DIDSVSFT
-536 GTAASRMSLTS
+536 GAAASRLSLAS

-564 NSNGVAAG
+564 NTTGVTSGSYSAI
-572 TYAAVATVITSDEDL
+572 ATVRTSDEDI
-587 LGATNRPVIVNLSV
+587 LGAASRNITVNFDI

-617 NSSDLGFV
+617 NSSDLGYV
-625 LSDYGDCLAGVPC
+625 LADYGDCISGVPC
-638 ISDLNGDNVVDSAD
+638 ISDLNGDNIVDSAD

>member
-1 MLENTEA
+1 LW
-8 PKLAVLDDIR
+8 
-18 TFNLPNCNFLQ
+18 
-29 KILGHLRLRGYPY
+29 GYPY
-42 HMLKTQM
+42 AMLKTQVM
-49 MVVIFIVLG
+49 MVICIVLG
-58 WAASASAQL
+58 WAASASAQI
-67 RVMHYNIAGYQGD
+67 RVCHYNIAGYQGD
-80 DAALKDVLAAMHA
+80 DAAMKAVLAAMHA

-98 WAQPVDIFLFNEV
+98 WVQPVDIFLFNEV

-156 SDTLTEITSGHA
+156 SDTLTEITSGHV

-185 KGYTSALSKF
+185 KGYTSTLSKF

-202 KASTGSANEETRRT
+202 KASTGSTNAALRDT
-216 GMVAIRANADA
+216 GMKAIRANADA
-227 LGVGVPIIY
+227 LGVGAPCIF
-236 TGDFNFYN
+236 TGDFNFYSN
-244 NTETGYVALVAAGNG
+244 SEAGYASLIAAGNSQ
-259 KGVDPYGTG
+259 GVDPYGNG
-268 NWTGSSNSWKQ
+268 NWTGTSNSWKQ
-279 TQAPMIVGYNGMVG
+279 TQAPLIVGYNGMVG

-320 TMRVPGNDGNHY
+320 TMRVPGNDGAHY
-332 NIDINAG
+332 NIDITAG
-339 NNTYYPTE
+339 NNTYYSPDIT
-347 IARSNLLADNLGMAS
+347 RSNILADNLSMAS
-362 DHVAQLME
+362 DHLAQLME

-390 GALASIEVK
+390 SALASIEVK

-406 FSSTGVDPLVFA
+406 FSSTGVDPLVFT

-424 VSGTASGTAPLLP
+424 VSGTASGTGPLSP

-442 FVTLTT
+442 FVTLNT
-448 SVVGTVTGS
+448 SVVGTATGS
-457 VNVTSTNEGV
+457 VNVTSSNEGV
-467 ESPSIALPV
+467 ETPSIALPV
-476 SAQVIRASNP
+476 SAQVVRSSNP
-486 TLNSITDVDSVSLS
+486 TLDSVADVDSVTL
-500 LNTQPNLG
+500 LMDTQPNLG
-508 AVTVDA
+508 SVTVDA

-521 DANQAKL
+521 DSSQAKL
-528 DVDSVSFT
+528 DIDSVSFT
-536 GTAASRMSLTS
+536 GTAASRLSLAS

-552 LTTGTRTLRFAF
+552 LTTGMRTLRFAF
-564 NSNGVAAG
+564 NTTGVTSGSYSAI
-572 TYAAVATVITSDEDL
+572 ATVRTSDEDI
-587 LGATNRPVIVNLSV
+587 LGAASRNITVNFDI

-617 NSSDLGFV
+617 NSSDLGYV
-625 LSDYGDCLAGVPC
+625 LADYGDCIAGVPC

>member
-1 MLENTEA
+1 
-8 PKLAVLDDIR
+8 
-18 TFNLPNCNFLQ
+18 
-29 KILGHLRLRGYPY
+29 
-42 HMLKTQM
+42 MLKAQTI
-49 MVVIFIVLG
+49 VVIFIVLG
-58 WAASASAQL
+58 WVASASAQI
-67 RVMHYNIAGYQGD
+67 RVMHFNIAGYQGD
-80 DAALKDVLAAMHA
+80 DAAMKAVLAAMHA

-202 KASTGSANEETRRT
+202 KASTGSTNEALRNT
-216 GMVAIRANADA
+216 GMKAIRANADA
-227 LGVGVPIIY
+227 LGAGIPCIY

-244 NTETGYVALVAAGNG
+244 NTEDGYVSLIAAGNG
-259 KGVDPYGTG
+259 QGVDPYGNG
-268 NWTGSSNSWKQ
+268 NWTGTSNSWKQ

-362 DHVAQLME
+362 DHITQLME

-376 MSASLVSAPTRVIK
+376 MSASLVGAPTRVIK
-390 GALASIEVK
+390 SALASIEVK

-406 FSSTGVDPLVFA
+406 FISTGVDPLVFA

-424 VSGTASGTAPLLP
+424 VSGTASGTGPLSP

-442 FVTLTT
+442 FVTLNT
-448 SVVGTVTGS
+448 SVVGTATGS
-457 VNVTSTNEGV
+457 VNVTSSNEGV
-467 ESPSIALPV
+467 ETPSIALPV
-476 SAQVIRASNP
+476 SAQVIRSSNP
-486 TLNSITDVDSVSLS
+486 TLDSVADVDSVTL
-500 LNTQPNLG
+500 LMDTQPNLG
-508 AVTVDA
+508 SVTADA

-521 DANQAKL
+521 DSSQAKL
-528 DVDSVSFT
+528 DIDSVSFT
-536 GTAASRMSLTS
+536 GTAASRLSLAS
-547 GLGAG
+547 GLGVG

-564 NSNGVAAG
+564 NTTGVTSGSYSAI
-572 TYAAVATVITSDEDL
+572 ATVRTSDEDI
-587 LGATNRPVIVNLSV
+587 LGAASRNITVNFDI

-617 NSSDLGFV
+617 NSSDLGYV
-625 LSDYGDCLAGVPC
+625 LADYGDCISGVPC

>member
-1 MLENTEA
+1 MW
-8 PKLAVLDDIR
+8 
-18 TFNLPNCNFLQ
+18 
-29 KILGHLRLRGYPY
+29 GYSY
-42 HMLKTQM
+42 DMLKTQVM
-49 MVVIFIVLG
+49 IVICIVLG
-58 WAASASAQL
+58 WAASASAQI
-67 RVMHYNIAGYQGD
+67 RVCHFNIAGYQGD
-80 DAALKDVLAAMHA
+80 DAAMKAVLAAMHA

-156 SDTLTEITSGHA
+156 SDTLTEIVSGHV

-173 ASRYCDRWQMQI
+173 ASRYCDRWLMQI
-185 KGYTSALSKF
+185 KGYTSTLSKF

-202 KASTGSANEETRRT
+202 KASTGSSNEALRNT
-216 GMVAIRANADA
+216 GMKAIRANADA
-227 LGVGVPIIY
+227 LGAGIPCIY

-244 NTETGYVALVAAGNG
+244 NTEDGYVSLIAAGNG
-259 KGVDPYGTG
+259 QGVDPYGNG
-268 NWTGSSNSWKQ
+268 NWTGTSNSWKQ

-362 DHVAQLME
+362 DHITQLME

-376 MSASLVSAPTRVIK
+376 MSASLVGAPTRVIK
-390 GALASIEVK
+390 SALASIEVK

-406 FSSTGVDPLVFA
+406 FISTGVDPLVFA

-424 VSGTASGTAPLLP
+424 VSGTASGTGPLSP
-437 SSISK
+437 SLISK
-442 FVTLTT
+442 FVTLNT
-448 SVVGTVTGS
+448 SVVGTATGS
-457 VNVTSTNEGV
+457 VNVTSSNEGV
-467 ESPSIALPV
+467 ETPSIALPV
-476 SAQVIRASNP
+476 SAQVVRSSNP
-486 TLNSITDVDSVSLS
+486 TLDSVADVDSVTL
-500 LNTQPNLG
+500 LMDTQPNLG
-508 AVTVDA
+508 SVTADA

-521 DANQAKL
+521 DSSQAKL
-528 DVDSVSFT
+528 DIDSVSFT
-536 GTAASRMSLTS
+536 GTAASRLSLAS
-547 GLGAG
+547 GLGVG

-564 NSNGVAAG
+564 DTTGVTFGSYSAI
-572 TYAAVATVITSDEDL
+572 ATVRTSDEDI
-587 LGATNRPVIVNLSV
+587 LGAASRNITVNFDI

-617 NSSDLGFV
+617 NSSDLGYV
-625 LSDYGDCLAGVPC
+625 LADYGDCIVGVPC

>member
-1 MLENTEA
+1 MNM
-8 PKLAVLDDIR
+8 
-18 TFNLPNCNFLQ
+18 F
-29 KILGHLRLRGYPY
+29 
-42 HMLKTQM
+42 KTQT

-58 WAASASAQL
+58 WVASASAQI
-67 RVMHYNIAGYQGD
+67 RVCHYNIAGYQGD
-80 DAALKDVLAAMHA
+80 DAAMKAVLAAMHA

-98 WAQPVDIFLFNEV
+98 WVQPVDIFLFNEV

-156 SDTLTEITSGHA
+156 SDTLTEIVSGHA

-173 ASRYCDRWQMQI
+173 ASRYCDRWLMQP
-185 KGYTSALSKF
+185 KGYTTTLSKF

-202 KASTGSANEETRRT
+202 KASTGSANEEIRRT

-227 LGVGVPIIY
+227 LGVGVPCIS
-236 TGDFNFYN
+236 TGDFNFYD
-244 NTETGYVALVAAGNG
+244 NTETGYVALIAAGNG
-259 KGVDPYGTG
+259 QGVDPYGNG

-279 TQAPMIVGYNGMVG
+279 TQAPMIIGYNGMVG
-293 GGLNDR
+293 GGLDDR

-305 SLGAADGK
+305 SLGAADGR

-320 TMRVPGNDGNHY
+320 TMRVPGNDGAHY

-339 NNTYYPTE
+339 NNTYYPSD
-347 IARSNLLADNLGMAS
+347 INRSNILADNLGMAS
-362 DHVAQLME
+362 DHITQLME

-390 GALASIEVK
+390 SALASIEVK

-424 VSGTASGTAPLLP
+424 VTGTASGTGPLSP

-442 FVTLTT
+442 FVTLNT
-448 SVVGTVTGS
+448 SVVGTATGS
-457 VNVTSTNEGV
+457 VNVTSSNEGV
-467 ESPSIALPV
+467 ETPSIALPV
-476 SAQVIRASNP
+476 SAQVVRSSNP
-486 TLNSITDVDSVSLS
+486 TLNPTADADSVTLPID
-500 LNTQPNLG
+500 TTPDLG
-508 AVTVDA
+508 SVTVDA

-521 DANQAKL
+521 DSSQAKL
-528 DVDSVSFT
+528 DIDSVSFT
-536 GTAASRMSLTS
+536 GTAASRLSLAS

-564 NSNGVAAG
+564 NTTGLTPGS
-572 TYAAVATVITSDEDL
+572 YAAVATVRTSDEDI
-587 LGATNRPVIVNLSV
+587 LGAASRNITVNFDI
-601 VVGSGVFGD
+601 VVGSGIFGD
-610 ISGDGSV
+610 V
-617 NSSDLGFV
+617 
-625 LSDYGDCLAGVPC
+625 
-638 ISDLNGDNVVDSAD
+638 NGDNMVDSGD
-652 VGLVL
+652 VSIILL
-657 GAFN
+657 DFGACSGCITDLDQSGDVDSGDVALALLSLT

>member
-1 MLENTEA
+1 M
-8 PKLAVLDDIR
+8 I
-18 TFNLPNCNFLQ
+18 
-29 KILGHLRLRGYPY
+29 
-42 HMLKTQM
+42 
-49 MVVIFIVLG
+49 VICIVLG
-58 WAASASAQL
+58 WAASASAQI
-67 RVMHYNIAGYQGD
+67 RVCHFNIAGYQGD
-80 DAALKDVLAAMHA
+80 DAAMKAVLAAMHA

-156 SDTLTEITSGHA
+156 SDTLTEIVSGHV

-173 ASRYCDRWQMQI
+173 ASRYCDRWLMQI
-185 KGYTSALSKF
+185 KGYTSTLSKF

-202 KASTGSANEETRRT
+202 KASTGSTNEALRNT
-216 GMVAIRANADA
+216 GMKAIRANADA
-227 LGVGVPIIY
+227 LGAGIPCIY

-244 NTETGYVALVAAGNG
+244 NTEDGYVSLIAAGNG
-259 KGVDPYGTG
+259 QGVDPYGNG
-268 NWTGSSNSWKQ
+268 NWTGTSNSWKQ

-362 DHVAQLME
+362 DHITQLME

-376 MSASLVSAPTRVIK
+376 MSASLVGAPTRVIK
-390 GALASIEVK
+390 SALASIEVK

-406 FSSTGVDPLVFA
+406 FISTGVDPLVFA

-424 VSGTASGTAPLLP
+424 VSGTASGTGPLSP
-437 SSISK
+437 SLISK
-442 FVTLTT
+442 FVTLNT
-448 SVVGTVTGS
+448 SVVGTATGS
-457 VNVTSTNEGV
+457 VNVTSSNEGV
-467 ESPSIALPV
+467 ETPSIALPV
-476 SAQVIRASNP
+476 SAQVVRSSNP
-486 TLNSITDVDSVSLS
+486 TLDSVADVDSVTL
-500 LNTQPNLG
+500 LMDTQPNLG
-508 AVTVDA
+508 SVTADA

-521 DANQAKL
+521 DSSQAKL
-528 DVDSVSFT
+528 DIDSVSFT
-536 GTAASRMSLTS
+536 GTAASRLSLAS
-547 GLGAG
+547 GLGVG

-564 NSNGVAAG
+564 DTTGVTFGSYSAI
-572 TYAAVATVITSDEDL
+572 ATVRTSDEDI
-587 LGATNRPVIVNLSV
+587 LGAASRNITVNFDI

-617 NSSDLGFV
+617 NSSDLGYV
-625 LSDYGDCLAGVPC
+625 LADYGDCIVGVPC

>member
-1 MLENTEA
+1 
-8 PKLAVLDDIR
+8 
-18 TFNLPNCNFLQ
+18 
-29 KILGHLRLRGYPY
+29 
-42 HMLKTQM
+42 MLKAQTI
-49 MVVIFIVLG
+49 VVIFIVLG
-58 WAASASAQL
+58 WVASASAQI
-67 RVMHYNIAGYQGD
+67 RVMHFNIAGYQGD
-80 DAALKDVLAAMHA
+80 DAAMKAVLSAMHT

-156 SDTLTEITSGHA
+156 SDTLTEIVSGHV

-173 ASRYCDRWQMQI
+173 ASRYCDRWLMQI
-185 KGYTSALSKF
+185 KGYTSTLSKF

-202 KASTGSANEETRRT
+202 KASTGSTNEALRNT
-216 GMVAIRANADA
+216 GMKAIRANADA
-227 LGVGVPIIY
+227 LGAGIPCIY

-244 NTETGYVALVAAGNG
+244 NTEDGYVSLIAAGNG
-259 KGVDPYGTG
+259 QGVDPYGNG
-268 NWTGSSNSWKQ
+268 NWTGTSNSWKQ

-362 DHVAQLME
+362 DHITQLME

-376 MSASLVSAPTRVIK
+376 MSASLVGAPTRVIK
-390 GALASIEVK
+390 SALASIEVK

-406 FSSTGVDPLVFA
+406 FISTGVDPLVFA

-424 VSGTASGTAPLLP
+424 VSGTASGTGPLSP
-437 SSISK
+437 SLISK
-442 FVTLTT
+442 FVTLNT
-448 SVVGTVTGS
+448 SVVGTATGS
-457 VNVTSTNEGV
+457 VNVTSSNEGV
-467 ESPSIALPV
+467 ETPSIALPV
-476 SAQVIRASNP
+476 SAQVVRSSNP
-486 TLNSITDVDSVSLS
+486 TLDSVADVDSVTL
-500 LNTQPNLG
+500 LMDTQPNLG
-508 AVTVDA
+508 SVTADA

-521 DANQAKL
+521 DSSQAKL
-528 DVDSVSFT
+528 DIDSVSFT
-536 GTAASRMSLTS
+536 GTAASRLSLAS
-547 GLGAG
+547 GLGVG

-564 NSNGVAAG
+564 DTTGVTFGSYSAI
-572 TYAAVATVITSDEDL
+572 ATVRTSDEDI
-587 LGATNRPVIVNLSV
+587 LGAASRNITVNFDI

-617 NSSDLGFV
+617 NSSDLGYV
-625 LSDYGDCLAGVPC
+625 LADYGDCIVGVPC

>member
-1 MLENTEA
+1 
-8 PKLAVLDDIR
+8 LDDIR
-18 TFNLPNCNFLQ
+18 TFNLPNCTFLQ
-29 KILGHLRLRGYPY
+29 KILGQSALRGYSF
-42 HMLKTQM
+42 HMLKTQI

-58 WAASASAQL
+58 WVASASAQI
-67 RVMHYNIAGYQGD
+67 RVCHYNIAGYQGD
-80 DAALKDVLAAMHA
+80 DAAMKAVLAAMHA

-98 WAQPVDIFLFNEV
+98 WVQPVDIFLFNEV

-138 TSASG
+138 TSATG

-156 SDTLTEITSGHA
+156 SDTLTEIVSGHV

-173 ASRYCDRWQMQI
+173 ASRYCDRWLMQP
-185 KGYTSALSKF
+185 KGYTTTLSKF

-202 KASTGSANEETRRT
+202 KASTGSSNEALRNT
-216 GMVAIRANADA
+216 GMQAIRANADA
-227 LGVGVPIIY
+227 LGAGIPCIY

-244 NTETGYVALVAAGNG
+244 NTEDGYASLIAAGNG
-259 KGVDPYGTG
+259 QGVDPYGNG
-268 NWTGSSNSWKQ
+268 NWTGSTNAWKQ
-279 TQAPMIVGYNGMVG
+279 TQAPMVVGYNNMVG

-305 SLGAADGK
+305 SLGAADGR

-320 TMRVPGNDGNHY
+320 TMRVPGNDGAHY

-339 NNTYYPTE
+339 NNTYYPTD
-347 IARSNLLADNLGMAS
+347 INRSNILADNLGMAS
-362 DHVAQLME
+362 DHITQLME

-390 GALASIEVK
+390 SALASIEVK

-424 VSGTASGTAPLLP
+424 VTGTASGTGPLSP

-442 FVTLTT
+442 FVTLNT
-448 SVVGTVTGS
+448 SVVGTATGS
-457 VNVTSTNEGV
+457 VNVTSSNEGV
-467 ESPSIALPV
+467 ETPSIALPV
-476 SAQVIRASNP
+476 SAQVVRSSNP
-486 TLNSITDVDSVSLS
+486 TLGPVVDVDSVTL
-500 LNTQPNLG
+500 LLDTQPDLG
-508 AVTVDA
+508 SVTVDA

-521 DANQAKL
+521 DSNQAKL
-528 DVDSVSFT
+528 DIDSVSFT
-536 GTAASRMSLTS
+536 GTVASRLSLAS
-547 GLGAG
+547 GLGAN

-564 NSNGVAAG
+564 NTVGITPGSYSAI
-572 TYAAVATVITSDEDL
+572 ATVRTSDEDI
-587 LGATNRPVIVNLSV
+587 LGAASRNITVNFDIA
-601 VVGSGVFGD
+601 VGSGVFGD
-610 ISGDGSV
+610 V
-617 NSSDLGFV
+617 NNDAYVDSSDLGMV
-625 LSDYGDCLAGVPC
+625 LLDFGPCFECITDLDGSGD
-638 ISDLNGDNVVDSAD
+638 VDSAD
-652 VGLVL
+652 AGLVL
-657 GAFN
+657 LSFN

>member
-1 MLENTEA
+1 
-8 PKLAVLDDIR
+8 
-18 TFNLPNCNFLQ
+18 
-29 KILGHLRLRGYPY
+29 
-42 HMLKTQM
+42 MLKTQI

-58 WAASASAQL
+58 WVASASAQI
-67 RVMHYNIAGYQGD
+67 RVCHYNIAGYQGD
-80 DAALKDVLAAMHA
+80 DAAMKAVLAAMHA

-138 TSASG
+138 TSATG

-156 SDTLTEITSGHA
+156 SDTLTEIVSGHA

-173 ASRYCDRWQMQI
+173 ASRYCDRWLMQP
-185 KGYTSALSKF
+185 KGYTTTLSKF

-202 KASTGSANEETRRT
+202 KASTGSANEEIRRT

-227 LGVGVPIIY
+227 LGAGIPSIY
-236 TGDFNFYN
+236 TGDFNFYD
-244 NTETGYVALVAAGNG
+244 NTETGYVALIAAGNG
-259 KGVDPYGTG
+259 QGVDPYGNG

-279 TQAPMIVGYNGMVG
+279 TQAPMIIGYNGMVG
-293 GGLNDR
+293 GGLDDR

-305 SLGAADGK
+305 SLGAADGR

-320 TMRVPGNDGNHY
+320 TMRVPGNDGAHY

-339 NNTYYPTE
+339 NNTYYSPDIT
-347 IARSNLLADNLGMAS
+347 RSNILADNLGMAS
-362 DHVAQLME
+362 DHITQLME

-390 GALASIEVK
+390 SALASIEVK

-424 VSGTASGTAPLLP
+424 VTGTASGTGPLSP

-442 FVTLTT
+442 FVTLNT
-448 SVVGTVTGS
+448 SVVGTATGS
-457 VNVTSTNEGV
+457 VNVTSSNEGV
-467 ESPSIALPV
+467 ETPSIALPV
-476 SAQVIRASNP
+476 SAQVVRSSNP
-486 TLNSITDVDSVSLS
+486 TLGPVVDVDSVTL
-500 LNTQPNLG
+500 LIDTQPDLG
-508 AVTVDA
+508 SVTVDA

-521 DANQAKL
+521 DSNQAKL
-528 DVDSVSFT
+528 DIDSVSFT
-536 GTAASRMSLTS
+536 GTVASRLSLAS
-547 GLGAG
+547 GLGAN

-564 NSNGVAAG
+564 NTVGITPGSYSAI
-572 TYAAVATVITSDEDL
+572 ATVRTSDEDI
-587 LGATNRPVIVNLSV
+587 LGAASRNITVNFDIA
-601 VVGSGVFGD
+601 VGSGVFGD
-610 ISGDGSV
+610 VNNDGYV
-617 NSSDLGFV
+617 DSSDLGMV
-625 LSDYGDCLAGVPC
+625 LLDFGPCFECITDLDGSGD
-638 ISDLNGDNVVDSAD
+638 VDSAD
-652 VGLVL
+652 AGLVL
-657 GAFN
+657 LSFN

>member
-1 MLENTEA
+1 MAALH
-8 PKLAVLDDIR
+8 DIR
-18 TFNLPNCNFLQ
+18 TFNLFNFSFLQ
-29 KILGHLRLRGYPY
+29 KILGQSAWRGYSSY
-42 HMLKTQM
+42 MLKTQI
-49 MVVIFIVLG
+49 MVVMFILFG
-58 WAASASAQL
+58 WVASASAQI
-67 RVMHYNIAGYQGD
+67 RVCHYNIAGYQGD
-80 DAALKDVLAAMHA
+80 DAAMKAVLAAMHA

-138 TSASG
+138 TSATG

-156 SDTLTEITSGHA
+156 SDTLTEIVSGHV

-173 ASRYCDRWQMQI
+173 ASRYCDRWLMQP
-185 KGYTSALSKF
+185 KGYTTTLSKF

-202 KASTGSANEETRRT
+202 KASTGSANEEIRRT

-227 LGVGVPIIY
+227 LGIGVPIIY

-268 NWTGSSNSWKQ
+268 NWTGTSNSWKQ
-279 TQAPMIVGYNGMVG
+279 TQAPLIVGYNGMVG

-320 TMRVPGNDGNHY
+320 TMRVPGNDGAHY
-332 NIDINAG
+332 NIDITAG
-339 NNTYYPTE
+339 NNTYYSPDIT
-347 IARSNLLADNLGMAS
+347 RSNILADNLSMAS
-362 DHVAQLME
+362 DHLVQLME

-390 GALASIEVK
+390 SALASIEVK

-406 FSSTGVDPLVFA
+406 FISTGVDPLVFA

-424 VSGTASGTAPLLP
+424 VSGTASGTGPLSP

-442 FVTLTT
+442 FVTLNT
-448 SVVGTVTGS
+448 SVVGTATGS

-467 ESPSIALPV
+467 ETPSIALPV
-476 SAQVIRASNP
+476 SAQVVRSSNP
-486 TLNSITDVDSVSLS
+486 TLDPSADADSVTLPID
-500 LNTQPNLG
+500 TTPDLG
-508 AVTVDA
+508 SVTVDA

-521 DANQAKL
+521 DSSQAKL
-528 DVDSVSFT
+528 DIDSVSFT
-536 GTAASRMSLTS
+536 GTAASRLSLAS

-564 NSNGVAAG
+564 NTTGLTPGS
-572 TYAAVATVITSDEDL
+572 YAAVATVRTSDEDI
-587 LGATNRPVIVNLSV
+587 LGAASRNIMVNFDI
-601 VVGSGVFGD
+601 VVGSGIFGD
-610 ISGDGSV
+610 V
-617 NSSDLGFV
+617 
-625 LSDYGDCLAGVPC
+625 
-638 ISDLNGDNVVDSAD
+638 NGDNMVDSGD
-652 VGLVL
+652 VSIILL
-657 GAFN
+657 DFGACSGCITDLDQSGDVDSGDVALALLSLT

>member
-1 MLENTEA
+1 M
-8 PKLAVLDDIR
+8 
-18 TFNLPNCNFLQ
+18 PNCNFLQ
-29 KILGHLRLRGYPY
+29 KILGQSDLLGYSIS
-42 HMLKTQM
+42 MFKTQTI
-49 MVVIFIVLG
+49 VVIFIVLG
-58 WAASASAQL
+58 WVASASAQI
-67 RVMHYNIAGYQGD
+67 RVMHFNIAGYQGD
-80 DAALKDVLAAMHA
+80 DAAMKAVLSAMHT

-156 SDTLTEITSGHA
+156 SDTLIEIVSGHV

-173 ASRYCDRWQMQI
+173 ASRYCDRWLMQP
-185 KGYTSALSKF
+185 KGYTTTLSKF

-202 KASTGSANEETRRT
+202 KASTGSSNEALRNT
-216 GMVAIRANADA
+216 GMQAIRANADA
-227 LGVGVPIIY
+227 LGAGIPCIY

-244 NTETGYVALVAAGNG
+244 NTEDGYISLIAAGNG
-259 KGVDPYGTG
+259 QGVDPYGNG
-268 NWTGSSNSWKQ
+268 NWTGSTNAWKQ
-279 TQAPMIVGYNGMVG
+279 TQAPMVVGYNGMVG

-305 SLGAADGK
+305 SLGAADGR
-313 GISAMTS
+313 GISAMMS

-332 NIDINAG
+332 NIDINSG
-339 NNTYYPTE
+339 NNTYYSPDIT
-347 IARSNLLADNLGMAS
+347 RSNILADNLGMAS
-362 DHVAQLME
+362 DHIAQLLE

-376 MSASLVSAPTRVIK
+376 MSASLVSSPTRVIK
-390 GALASIEVK
+390 SALASIEVK

-424 VSGTASGTAPLLP
+424 VTGTASGTGPLSP

-442 FVTLTT
+442 FVTLNT

-457 VNVTSTNEGV
+457 VNVTSSNEGV
-467 ESPSIALPV
+467 ETPSIALPV
-476 SAQVIRASNP
+476 SAQVVRSSNP
-486 TLNSITDVDSVSLS
+486 TLDPTTDVDSVTL
-500 LNTQPNLG
+500 LLDTQPDLG
-508 AVTVDA
+508 SVTVDA

-521 DANQAKL
+521 DSNQAKL
-528 DVDSVSFT
+528 DIDSVSFT
-536 GTAASRMSLTS
+536 GTAASRLSLAS
-547 GLGAG
+547 GLGAN

-564 NSNGVAAG
+564 NTAG
-572 TYAAVATVITSDEDL
+572 LTPGSYSAVATVRTSDEDI
-587 LGATNRPVIVNLSV
+587 LGAASRNITVNFDIA
-601 VVGSGVFGD
+601 VGSGVFGD
-610 ISGDGSV
+610 VTGDGIVDSGDISAVLLDFGICDGCIT
-617 NSSDLGFV
+617 DLDQSG
-625 LSDYGDCLAGVPC
+625 G
-638 ISDLNGDNVVDSAD
+638 VDSAD
-652 VGLVL
+652 VSIVL
-657 GAFN
+657 LEIS

>member
-1 MLENTEA
+1 M
-8 PKLAVLDDIR
+8 
-18 TFNLPNCNFLQ
+18 F
-29 KILGHLRLRGYPY
+29 
-42 HMLKTQM
+42 KTQTI
-49 MVVIFIVLG
+49 VVVFILLG
-58 WAASASAQL
+58 WVASASAQI

-80 DAALKDVLAAMHA
+80 DAAMKAVLAAMHA

-156 SDTLTEITSGHA
+156 SDTLTEIVSGHM

-173 ASRYCDRWQMQI
+173 ASRYCDRWLMQI
-185 KGYTSALSKF
+185 KGYTSTLSKF

-202 KASTGSANEETRRT
+202 KASTGSSNEALRNT
-216 GMVAIRANADA
+216 GMQAIRANADA
-227 LGVGVPIIY
+227 LGAGIPCIY

-244 NTETGYVALVAAGNG
+244 NTEDGYVSLIAAGNG
-259 KGVDPYGTG
+259 QGVDPYGNG
-268 NWTGSSNSWKQ
+268 NWTGSTNAWKQ

-305 SLGAADGK
+305 SLGAADSR
-313 GISAMTS
+313 GISAMIS
-320 TMRVPGNDGNHY
+320 TMRVPGNDGAHY
-332 NIDINAG
+332 NSDINAG
-339 NNTYYPTE
+339 NNTYYSPDIT
-347 IARSNLLADNLGMAS
+347 RSNILADNLGMAS
-362 DHVAQLME
+362 DHITQLME

-390 GALASIEVK
+390 SALASIEVK

-424 VSGTASGTAPLLP
+424 VTGTASGTGPLSP

-442 FVTLTT
+442 FVTLNT

-457 VNVTSTNEGV
+457 VNVTSSNEAV
-467 ESPSIALPV
+467 ETPSIALPV
-476 SAQVIRASNP
+476 SAQVVRSSNP
-486 TLNSITDVDSVSLS
+486 TLDPVADVDSVTLPID
-500 LNTQPNLG
+500 TQPDLG
-508 AVTVDA
+508 SVTVDA
-514 GVRNYLY
+514 GLRNYLY
-521 DANQAKL
+521 DSNQAKL
-528 DVDSVSFT
+528 DIDSVSFT
-536 GTAASRMSLTS
+536 GTAASRLSLAS
-547 GLGAG
+547 GLGAN

-564 NSNGVAAG
+564 NTAG
-572 TYAAVATVITSDEDL
+572 LTPGSYSAVATVRTSDEDI
-587 LGATNRPVIVNLSV
+587 LGAASRNITVNFDIA
-601 VVGSGVFGD
+601 VGSGVFGD
-610 ISGDGSV
+610 VNNDGYV
-617 NSSDLGFV
+617 DSSDLGMV
-625 LSDYGDCLAGVPC
+625 LLDFGSCFQCITDLDGSGD
-638 ISDLNGDNVVDSAD
+638 VDSAD
-652 VGLVL
+652 AGLVL
-657 GAFN
+657 LSIN

>member
-1 MLENTEA
+1 MAALH
-8 PKLAVLDDIR
+8 DIR
-18 TFNLPNCNFLQ
+18 TFNLFNFSFLQ
-29 KILGHLRLRGYPY
+29 KILGQSAWRGYSSY
-42 HMLKTQM
+42 MLKTQI
-49 MVVIFIVLG
+49 MVVMFILFG
-58 WAASASAQL
+58 WVASASAQI
-67 RVMHYNIAGYQGD
+67 RVMHFNIAGYQGD
-80 DAALKDVLAAMHA
+80 DAAMKAVLAAMHA

-156 SDTLTEITSGHA
+156 SDTLTEIVSGHA

-173 ASRYCDRWQMQI
+173 ASRYCDRWLMQI
-185 KGYTSALSKF
+185 KGYTSTLSKF

-202 KASTGSANEETRRT
+202 KASTGSSNEALRNT
-216 GMVAIRANADA
+216 GMKAIRANADA
-227 LGVGVPIIY
+227 LGAGIPCIY

-244 NTETGYVALVAAGNG
+244 NTEDGYISLIATGNG
-259 KGVDPYGTG
+259 QGVDPYGNG
-268 NWTGSSNSWKQ
+268 NWTGSTNAWKQ
-279 TQAPMIVGYNGMVG
+279 TQAPMVVGYNGMVG

-305 SLGAADGK
+305 SLGAADGR
-313 GISAMTS
+313 GISAMMS

-347 IARSNLLADNLGMAS
+347 ITRSNILADNLGMAS
-362 DHVAQLME
+362 DHITQLME

-390 GALASIEVK
+390 SALASIEVK

-406 FSSTGVDPLVFA
+406 FNSTGVDPLVFA

-424 VSGTASGTAPLLP
+424 VTGTASGTGPLSP

-442 FVTLTT
+442 FVTLNT

-457 VNVTSTNEGV
+457 VNVTSSNEAV
-467 ESPSIALPV
+467 ETPSIALPV
-476 SAQVIRASNP
+476 SAQVVRSSNP
-486 TLNSITDVDSVSLS
+486 TLDPVADVDSVTL
-500 LNTQPNLG
+500 LLDTQPDLG
-508 AVTVDA
+508 SVTVDT

-521 DANQAKL
+521 DSNQSKL
-528 DVDSVSFT
+528 DIDSVSFT
-536 GTAASRMSLTS
+536 GTAASRLSLAS
-547 GLGAG
+547 GLGAN
-552 LTTGTRTLRFAF
+552 LTTGMRTLRFAF
-564 NSNGVAAG
+564 NTAG
-572 TYAAVATVITSDEDL
+572 LTPGSYSAVATVRTSDEDI
-587 LGATNRPVIVNLSV
+587 LGAASRNITVNFDIA
-601 VVGSGVFGD
+601 VGSGVFGD
-610 ISGDGSV
+610 VTGDGVVDSGDVSAVLLDFGPCDGCIT
-617 NSSDLGFV
+617 DLDQSG
-625 LSDYGDCLAGVPC
+625 
-638 ISDLNGDNVVDSAD
+638 VVDSAD
-652 VGLVL
+652 ISIVL
-657 GAFN
+657 LEIS

>member
-1 MLENTEA
+1 MNM
-8 PKLAVLDDIR
+8 
-18 TFNLPNCNFLQ
+18 F
-29 KILGHLRLRGYPY
+29 
-42 HMLKTQM
+42 KTQTI
-49 MVVIFIVLG
+49 VVIFIVLG
-58 WAASASAQL
+58 WVASASAQV
-67 RVMHYNIAGYQGD
+67 RVMHFNIAGYQGD
-80 DAALKDVLAAMHA
+80 DAAMKAVLAAMHA

-156 SDTLTEITSGHA
+156 SDTLTEIVSGHV

-173 ASRYCDRWQMQI
+173 ASRYCDRWLMQI
-185 KGYTSALSKF
+185 KGYTSTLSKF

-202 KASTGSANEETRRT
+202 KASTGSSNEALRNT
-216 GMVAIRANADA
+216 GMKAIRANADA
-227 LGVGVPIIY
+227 LGAGIPCIY

-244 NTETGYVALVAAGNG
+244 NTEDGYVSLIAAGNG
-259 KGVDPYGTG
+259 QGVDPYGNG
-268 NWTGSSNSWKQ
+268 NWTGTSNSWKQ

-362 DHVAQLME
+362 DHITQLME

-376 MSASLVSAPTRVIK
+376 MSASLVGAPTRVIK
-390 GALASIEVK
+390 SALASIEVK

-406 FSSTGVDPLVFA
+406 FISTGVDPLVFA

-424 VSGTASGTAPLLP
+424 VSGTASGTGPLSP
-437 SSISK
+437 SLISK
-442 FVTLTT
+442 FVTLNT
-448 SVVGTVTGS
+448 SVVGTATGS
-457 VNVTSTNEGV
+457 VNVTSSNEGV
-467 ESPSIALPV
+467 ETPSIALPV
-476 SAQVIRASNP
+476 SAQVVRSSNP
-486 TLNSITDVDSVSLS
+486 TLDSVADVDSVTL
-500 LNTQPNLG
+500 LMDTQPNLG
-508 AVTVDA
+508 SVTADA

-521 DANQAKL
+521 DSSQAKL
-528 DVDSVSFT
+528 DIDSVSFT
-536 GTAASRMSLTS
+536 GTAASRLSLAS
-547 GLGAG
+547 GLGVG

-564 NSNGVAAG
+564 DTTGVTFGSYSAI
-572 TYAAVATVITSDEDL
+572 ATVRTSDEDI
-587 LGATNRPVIVNLSV
+587 LGAASRNITVNFDI

-617 NSSDLGFV
+617 NSSDLGYV
-625 LSDYGDCLAGVPC
+625 LADYGDCIVGVPC

>member
-1 MLENTEA
+1 MW
-8 PKLAVLDDIR
+8 
-18 TFNLPNCNFLQ
+18 
-29 KILGHLRLRGYPY
+29 GYSY
-42 HMLKTQM
+42 DMLKTQVM
-49 MVVIFIVLG
+49 IVICIVLG
-58 WAASASAQL
+58 WAASASAQI
-67 RVMHYNIAGYQGD
+67 RVCHFNIAGYQGD
-80 DAALKDVLAAMHA
+80 DAAMKAVLAAMHA

-156 SDTLTEITSGHA
+156 SDTLTEIVSGHV

-173 ASRYCDRWQMQI
+173 ASRYCDRWLMQI
-185 KGYTSALSKF
+185 KGYTSTLSKF

-202 KASTGSANEETRRT
+202 KASTGSTNEALRNT
-216 GMVAIRANADA
+216 GMKAIRANADA
-227 LGVGVPIIY
+227 LGAGIPCIY

-244 NTETGYVALVAAGNG
+244 NTEDGYVSLIAAGNG
-259 KGVDPYGTG
+259 QGVDPYGNG
-268 NWTGSSNSWKQ
+268 NWTGTSNSWKQ

-362 DHVAQLME
+362 DHITQLME

-376 MSASLVSAPTRVIK
+376 MSASLVGAPTRVIK
-390 GALASIEVK
+390 SALASIEVK

-406 FSSTGVDPLVFA
+406 FISTGVDPLVFA

-424 VSGTASGTAPLLP
+424 VSGTASGTGPLSP
-437 SSISK
+437 SLISK
-442 FVTLTT
+442 FVTLNT
-448 SVVGTVTGS
+448 SVVGTATGS
-457 VNVTSTNEGV
+457 VNVTSSNEGV
-467 ESPSIALPV
+467 ETPSIALPV
-476 SAQVIRASNP
+476 SAQVVRSSNP
-486 TLNSITDVDSVSLS
+486 TLDSVADVDSVTL
-500 LNTQPNLG
+500 LMDTQPNLG
-508 AVTVDA
+508 SVTADA

-521 DANQAKL
+521 DSSQAKL
-528 DVDSVSFT
+528 DIDSVSFT
-536 GTAASRMSLTS
+536 GTAASRLSLAS
-547 GLGAG
+547 GLGVG

-564 NSNGVAAG
+564 DTTGVTFGSYSAI
-572 TYAAVATVITSDEDL
+572 ATVRTSDEDI
-587 LGATNRPVIVNLSV
+587 LGAASRNITVNFDI

-617 NSSDLGFV
+617 NSSDLGYV
-625 LSDYGDCLAGVPC
+625 LADYGDCIVGVPC

>member
-1 MLENTEA
+1 MNM
-8 PKLAVLDDIR
+8 
-18 TFNLPNCNFLQ
+18 F
-29 KILGHLRLRGYPY
+29 
-42 HMLKTQM
+42 KTQTI
-49 MVVIFIVLG
+49 VVIFIVLG
-58 WAASASAQL
+58 WVASASAQI
-67 RVMHYNIAGYQGD
+67 RVCHYNIAGYQGD
-80 DAALKDVLAAMHA
+80 DAAMKAVLAAMHA

-156 SDTLTEITSGHA
+156 SDTLTEIVSGHV

-173 ASRYCDRWQMQI
+173 ASRYCDRWLMQI
-185 KGYTSALSKF
+185 KGYTSTLSKI

-202 KASTGSANEETRRT
+202 KASTGSSNEALRNT
-216 GMVAIRANADA
+216 GMKAIRANADA
-227 LGVGVPIIY
+227 LGAGIPCIY

-244 NTETGYVALVAAGNG
+244 NTEDGYVSLIAAGNG
-259 KGVDPYGTG
+259 QGVDPYGNG
-268 NWTGSSNSWKQ
+268 NWTGSTNAWKQ
-279 TQAPMIVGYNGMVG
+279 TQAPMVVGYNGMVG

-305 SLGAADGK
+305 SLGAADGR

-320 TMRVPGNDGNHY
+320 TMRVPGNDGAHY

-339 NNTYYPTE
+339 TNTYYPTD
-347 IARSNLLADNLGMAS
+347 INRSNILADNLGMAS
-362 DHVAQLME
+362 DHITQLME

-390 GALASIEVK
+390 SALASIEVK

-424 VSGTASGTAPLLP
+424 VTGTASGTGPLSP

-442 FVTLTT
+442 FVTLNT

-457 VNVTSTNEGV
+457 VNVTSSNEAV
-467 ESPSIALPV
+467 ETPSIALPV
-476 SAQVIRASNP
+476 SAQVVRSSNP
-486 TLNSITDVDSVSLS
+486 TLDPTADADSVTLPID
-500 LNTQPNLG
+500 TTPDLG
-508 AVTVDA
+508 SVTVDA

-521 DANQAKL
+521 DSSQAKL
-528 DVDSVSFT
+528 DIDSVSFT
-536 GTAASRMSLTS
+536 GSAASRLSLAS

-564 NSNGVAAG
+564 NTTGLTPGS
-572 TYAAVATVITSDEDL
+572 YAAVATVRTSDEDI
-587 LGATNRPVIVNLSV
+587 LGAASRNITVNFDI
-601 VVGSGVFGD
+601 VVGSGIFGD
-610 ISGDGSV
+610 V
-617 NSSDLGFV
+617 
-625 LSDYGDCLAGVPC
+625 
-638 ISDLNGDNVVDSAD
+638 NGDNVVDSGD
-652 VGLVL
+652 VSIILL
-657 GAFN
+657 DFGACSGWCITDLDQSGDVDSGDVALALLSLT

>member
-1 MLENTEA
+1 M
-8 PKLAVLDDIR
+8 
-18 TFNLPNCNFLQ
+18 PNCNFLQ
-29 KILGHLRLRGYPY
+29 KILGHWRLWGYSY
-42 HMLKTQM
+42 DMLKTQVM
-49 MVVIFIVLG
+49 IVICIVLG
-58 WAASASAQL
+58 WAASASAQI
-67 RVMHYNIAGYQGD
+67 RVCHFNIAGYQGD
-80 DAALKDVLAAMHA
+80 DAAMKAVLAAMHA

-156 SDTLTEITSGHA
+156 SDTLTEIVSGHV

-173 ASRYCDRWQMQI
+173 ASRYCDRWLMQI
-185 KGYTSALSKF
+185 KGYTSTLSKF

-202 KASTGSANEETRRT
+202 KASTGSTNEALRNT
-216 GMVAIRANADA
+216 GMKAIRANADA
-227 LGVGVPIIY
+227 LGAGIPCIY

-244 NTETGYVALVAAGNG
+244 NTEDGYVSLIAAGNG
-259 KGVDPYGTG
+259 QGVDPYGNG
-268 NWTGSSNSWKQ
+268 NWTGTSNSWKQ

-362 DHVAQLME
+362 DHITQLME

-376 MSASLVSAPTRVIK
+376 MSASLVGAPTRVIK
-390 GALASIEVK
+390 SALASIEVK

-406 FSSTGVDPLVFA
+406 FISTGVDPLVFA

-424 VSGTASGTAPLLP
+424 VSGTASGTGPLSP
-437 SSISK
+437 SLISK
-442 FVTLTT
+442 FVTLNT
-448 SVVGTVTGS
+448 SVVGTATGS
-457 VNVTSTNEGV
+457 VNVTSSNEGV
-467 ESPSIALPV
+467 ETPSIALPV
-476 SAQVIRASNP
+476 SAQVVRSSNP
-486 TLNSITDVDSVSLS
+486 TLDSVADVDSVTL
-500 LNTQPNLG
+500 LMDTQPNLG
-508 AVTVDA
+508 SVTADA

-521 DANQAKL
+521 DSSQAKL
-528 DVDSVSFT
+528 DIDSVSFT
-536 GTAASRMSLTS
+536 GTAASRLSLAS
-547 GLGAG
+547 GLGVG

-564 NSNGVAAG
+564 DTTGVTFGSYSAI
-572 TYAAVATVITSDEDL
+572 ATVRTSDEDI
-587 LGATNRPVIVNLSV
+587 LGAASRNITVNFDI

-617 NSSDLGFV
+617 NSSDLGYV
-625 LSDYGDCLAGVPC
+625 LADYGDCIVGVPC